1 MRRVFFLLLLTSLLL
16 TSCQSPSEHVV
27 SDYLEQN
34 RQVKTEEVLLS
45 PTDQMKDQ
53 PLVFY
58 NLYASQNRY
67 WYYPETFLS
76 TGEDTLVLQA
86 VNKTLAAICQSLGL
100 EEFSVESIQHK
111 NKIAEIDLAGKF
123 TELLPPLN
131 AVRTVGEALV
141 MTLTEFAE
149 IERAQFF
156 IDGQTGNFLSRNSA
170 QFEIN
175 LPVSRP
181 TWPNEESPRPEQ
193 KTVFYWALP
202 KSDRLVPIT
211 LPLVLG
217 ETVEKQALKVLIS
230 GPDSYLNGFSPSV
243 KLPLDFDYS
252 QLQIYKEEERVYI
265 NFPFEPADWPEEDLL
280 LSLRA
285 IVQTL
290 TEIENVESVQFL
302 FLGKKHNVFY
312 ENFNL
317 GLAIEKLPLLNPN
330 N

>member
-53 PLVFY
+53 TLVFY

-141 MTLTEFAE
+141 MT
-149 IERAQFF
+149 
-156 IDGQTGNFLSRNSA
+156 
-170 QFEIN
+170 
-175 LPVSRP
+175 
-181 TWPNEESPRPEQ
+181 
-193 KTVFYWALP
+193 
-202 KSDRLVPIT
+202 
-211 LPLVLG
+211 
-217 ETVEKQALKVLIS
+217 
-230 GPDSYLNGFSPSV
+230 
-243 KLPLDFDYS
+243 
-252 QLQIYKEEERVYI
+252 
-265 NFPFEPADWPEEDLL
+265 
-280 LSLRA
+280 
-285 IVQTL
+285 
-290 TEIENVESVQFL
+290 
-302 FLGKKHNVFY
+302 
-312 ENFNL
+312 
-317 GLAIEKLPLLNPN
+317 
-330 N
+330 